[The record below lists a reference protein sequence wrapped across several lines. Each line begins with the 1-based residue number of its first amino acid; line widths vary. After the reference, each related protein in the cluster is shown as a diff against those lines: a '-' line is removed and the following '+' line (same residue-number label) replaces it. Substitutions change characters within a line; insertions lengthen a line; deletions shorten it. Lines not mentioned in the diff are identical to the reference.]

1 MTVDTITSDTQQL
14 LAELAGRELE
24 PAIIFHTLRLQTGF
38 DPYAPAPGLFDPWQ
52 LPECEPMPASTV
64 KELIAE
70 ITGCEYETWMS
81 SDVAKMLDF
90 LNSQNTREMQII
102 DGGLVTSGT

>member
-1 MTVDTITSDTQQL
+1 MTTTQDAAL
-14 LAELAGRELE
+14 LLSELTGRELE
-24 PAIIFHTLRLQTGF
+24 PAVIFHTLRLQTGF
-38 DPYAPAPGLFDPWQ
+38 DPYAPAPGLFEAWE
-52 LPECEPMPASTV
+52 LPACEPMPPTTV
-64 KELIAE
+64 KQLIAE

-102 DGGLVTSGT
+102 DGELVTSGT